1 MSSATAIFRLICP
14 DRPGLVSE
22 LSSWVA
28 ANGGNIRH
36 ADHHTDC
43 GAGLFLSR
51 IEWDLQGFDL
61 PRGALPAAATALA
74 QRLGGE
80 GQLHFS
86 DQPSRVALFVS
97 KQDHCLL
104 DLLWRTK
111 AGELPMAVPLV
122 ISNHP
127 DLRPIAENFGA
138 RFEHIPVTAATKR
151 EAEQRQLELL
161 AEEAIDLAVLAKY
174 MQVLS
179 GSFLQQFS
187 PVINIHHSFL
197 PAFTGAQPYL
207 RAWERGVK
215 LIGATAH
222 YVTEE
227 LDAGPIIEQATVHV
241 SHRDEVEDLIRKGRD
256 MERLALAR
264 ALRLHLRHQVMVY
277 RGRTAVFD

>member
-51 IEWDLQGFDL
+51 IEWDLQGFGL

-111 AGELPMAVPLV
+111 AGELSMVVPLV

-138 RFEHIPVTAATKR
+138 RFEHIPVTAATKP

-179 GSFLQQFS
+179 GNFLQQFS

>member
-51 IEWDLQGFDL
+51 IEWDLQGFGL
-61 PRGALPAAATALA
+61 PRGALPAAASALA

-111 AGELPMAVPLV
+111 AGELSMVVPLV

-138 RFEHIPVTAATKR
+138 RFEHIPVTAATKP

-179 GSFLQQFS
+179 GNFLQQFS